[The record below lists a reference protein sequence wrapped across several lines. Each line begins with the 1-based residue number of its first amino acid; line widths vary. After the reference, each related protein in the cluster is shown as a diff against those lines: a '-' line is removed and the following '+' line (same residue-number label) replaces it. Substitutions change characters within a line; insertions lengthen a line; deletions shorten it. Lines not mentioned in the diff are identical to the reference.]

1 MIAVVSGTRPNVF
14 ADRFSRER
22 SGLRAEPVVKA
33 AGGELLG
40 GTLYELA
47 PRYEGVPLHIHHGME
62 ELAIVISGRPTLRT
76 LEGESE
82 LAPGDIVAFPRG
94 RQGAHTL
101 ANRTDAPVR
110 YLMVSNKVM
119 PELVEYPEDGT
130 IRALTRGRF
139 DAPKADEDPADR
151 LNLRSSAQTPRSSNS
166 ATPPRDALRCVAW
179 PVGLISAPSTG
190 ARCASSGRCDTVR
203 SSAQPAATLP
213 ERRSRSQ
220 SVLVVQ
226 HRRVRNPD
234 DRTLGRLQPCD
245 RLTPRLAARC
255 VQ

>member
-1 MIAVVSGTRPNVF
+1 MLSQRLMIAVVSNTRPNVF
-14 ADRFSRER
+14 AERFSRER
-22 SGLRAEPVVKA
+22 SGLRAEPVVRA

-47 PRYEGVPLHIHHGME
+47 PRCEGAPLHIHHAME

-94 RQGAHTL
+94 RRGGHTL
-101 ANRTDAPVR
+101 ANRTDEPVR

-139 DAPKADEDPADR
+139 EPPEADEDPADR
-151 LNLRSSAQTPRSSNS
+151 LNLRFKRS
-166 ATPPRDALRCVAW
+166 DA
-179 PVGLISAPSTG
+179 
-190 ARCASSGRCDTVR
+190 DE
-203 SSAQPAATLP
+203 Q
-213 ERRSRSQ
+213 
-220 SVLVVQ
+220 
-226 HRRVRNPD
+226 
-234 DRTLGRLQPCD
+234 
-245 RLTPRLAARC
+245 
-255 VQ
+255 